1 VPREPHV
8 GRAPASD
15 HAGGRR
21 IAASSRPRSIRCC
34 TRSCRRR
41 SGLPSGRSAGSA
53 WMASRSTSSASS
65 GPRSGSGG
73 APGDRAAGG
82 AEAHPRRER
91 SERGEESPPWAEPA
105 RPAVTGEEEDAP
117 PLGPGSGTPSTARRI
132 GGSAARCGAPL
143 PSLLSLLSRAR
154 RAKAAS
160 RRASQLK
167 ARPPRSPRGA
177 AKISVRPVGPNV
189 CLAVH
194 HQQRPAHGQ
203 QARQAAEGMAQREAA
218 PLRRVR
224 PVGCPVAA
232 VPWSSPRGPA
242 GRAAQR
248 AAPWVIR

>member
-1 VPREPHV
+1 M
-8 GRAPASD
+8 
-15 HAGGRR
+15 
-21 IAASSRPRSIRCC
+21 RCC
-34 TRSCRRR
+34 TRSCRSR
-41 SGLPSGRSAGSA
+41 SRLPSGGSAGSA
-53 WMASRSTSSASS
+53 RIASRSASSASS

-105 RPAVTGEEEDAP
+105 RPAVTGEEDAP

-232 VPWSSPRGPA
+232 VRWSSPRGPA